1 MIAHRRLSKKWLL
14 GICSVLAALNAPTG
28 ASLADSIFWNV
39 DKTNRAQPRQFL
51 AQHIEIAPSMPR
63 TSIPTPP
70 PRLTPATPTQPFT
83 SPVPPPNMGVPNSPG
98 GSSPEL
104 GMRSVQVVPAC
115 MVTSGSDIPSANCT
129 YRFISIDDLFND
141 FYSCLSAAC
150 YAKRFLD
157 LDRAPIIVIYPSAP
171 AARAEAREQLRAVMI
186 SGIRAMGAGLE
197 QRASD
202 GDAGLPSISQIDSAV
217 KSAIDAVDA
226 IDQPVNE
233 SPDER
238 LRRLGL
244 TPDLR
249 SLATRAQQ

>member
-1 MIAHRRLSKKWLL
+1 
-14 GICSVLAALNAPTG
+14 
-28 ASLADSIFWNV
+28 
-39 DKTNRAQPRQFL
+39 
-51 AQHIEIAPSMPR
+51 
-63 TSIPTPP
+63 
-70 PRLTPATPTQPFT
+70 
-83 SPVPPPNMGVPNSPG
+83 
-98 GSSPEL
+98 
-104 GMRSVQVVPAC
+104 
-115 MVTSGSDIPSANCT
+115 
-129 YRFISIDDLFND
+129 
-141 FYSCLSAAC
+141 
-150 YAKRFLD
+150 
-157 LDRAPIIVIYPSAP
+157 
-171 AARAEAREQLRAVMI
+171 MI